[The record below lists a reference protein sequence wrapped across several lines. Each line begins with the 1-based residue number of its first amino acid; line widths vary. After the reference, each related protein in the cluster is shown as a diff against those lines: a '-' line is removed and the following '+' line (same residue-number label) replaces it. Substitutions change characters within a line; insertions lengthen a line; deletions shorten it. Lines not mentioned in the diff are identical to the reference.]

1 MRAILPSSHTIA
13 ILGAGAMG
21 LCTALALQKDGHHIT
36 LYDPKGFP
44 AHNAS
49 FIAGGMLVP
58 YTEIDH
64 MDLLWAEAGLRG
76 IALWQEMLKG
86 HETQADFH
94 CNGSLILAHPQDRY
108 ILERFLAHLPEP
120 MRRYTP
126 VKDIEPA
133 LADRFAQGVFIES
146 EAHLHPAK
154 VLPLM
159 CEMLKTQ
166 GAVFLTEAA
175 NPEDLSPRY
184 DVVLDCR
191 GLGSRQE
198 NTLRGVKGEIV
209 IVRNPAITFSR
220 PVRIMHPRYPLFVV
234 PRREDHI
241 FLIGATQIESEGAHV
256 SLRSAMELMSALY
269 ALHPSFG
276 EAEIVDIQAGVRPT
290 YPDNLPRITR
300 NGNIIACNGLF
311 RHGFLL
317 SPVMAACVADDLAGR
332 NNPHRL
338 LFQGQTA

>member
-1 MRAILPSSHTIA
+1 
-13 ILGAGAMG
+13 MG
-21 LCTALALQKDGHHIT
+21 LCAALALQKDGHHIT
-36 LYDPKGFP
+36 LYDTKGFP

-49 FIAGGMLVP
+49 YIAGGMLVP

-64 MDLLWAEAGLRG
+64 IDLVWAEAGLHG
-76 IALWQEMLKG
+76 IALWRDLLKD

-94 CNGSLILAHPQDRY
+94 CNGSLIVSHPQDRY
-108 ILERFLAHLPEP
+108 ILERFLAHLPES
-120 MRRYTP
+120 MRQYSP

-159 CEMLKTQ
+159 CEMLKSG
-166 GAVFLTEAA
+166 GATFMTEAE
-175 NPEDLSPRY
+175 NPENLSALYDL
-184 DVVLDCR
+184 VLDCR
-191 GLGSRQE
+191 GLGSTQE

-209 IVRNPAITFSR
+209 IVRNPEIAFSR

-234 PRREDHI
+234 PRREDHL
-241 FLIGATQIESEGAHV
+241 FLIGATQIESTGEHV

-269 ALHPSFG
+269 TLHPSFG
-276 EAEIVDIQAGVRPT
+276 EAEIVDIQAGVRPS

-300 NGNIIACNGLF
+300 NGNVIACNGLF

-317 SPVMAACVADDLAGR
+317 SPVMATCVVDELAGR
-332 NNPHRL
+332 DNPYRI
-338 LFQGQTA
+338 LFAGDRA